1 MPNWFS
7 DWERLKER
15 LRAQQHALSAIA
27 LSAQVDPNSSGFL
40 LTMARAE
47 QQDLAAEVEG
57 FLAAH
62 GGAIPPRARDA
73 LASLLQGR
81 KVLTDISGAAGA
93 GSAGALLAAKL
104 ASADYYFADREA
116 RGRTLIERAF
126 LHLDRLIVADD
137 EVRARWQEAL
147 QDGEPACERIGGVH
161 LLQHGIWAFKAH
173 AIGERTDLVLG
184 TPMTEA
190 DVDRAGRAA
199 ELMVLTE
206 WKVLT
211 TAEEVE
217 AKRAEADTQLRL
229 YAAGSLA
236 GFELQATRY
245 AITVGDQR
253 IDALA
258 PITENGVTYR
268 HIHVAVDPPTPS
280 VVSRQRSARSK

>member
-1 MPNWFS
+1 M
-7 DWERLKER
+7 
-15 LRAQQHALSAIA
+15 AMQTLS
-27 LSAQVDPNSSGFL
+27 
-40 LTMARAE
+40 
-47 QQDLAAEVEG
+47 
-57 FLAAH
+57 
-62 GGAIPPRARDA
+62 
-73 LASLLQGR
+73 
-81 KVLTDISGAAGA
+81 
-93 GSAGALLAAKL
+93 
-104 ASADYYFADREA
+104 
-116 RGRTLIERAF
+116 
-126 LHLDRLIVADD
+126 D
-137 EVRARWQEAL
+137 EVLDAVDRGTIGTEMYRKLKQRYVAANIPTYVELIYPLPLETRASWKNAFDVLLEEEHHDDIRAYLLNVLPNAPMAL
-147 QDGEPACERIGGVH
+147 NGDIEKYG
-161 LLQHGIWAFKAH
+161 LQVREKKLYAGYDETAA
-173 AIGERTDLVLG
+173 AVTA
-184 TPMTEA
+184 TSTMTEA

-245 AITVGDQR
+245 AVTVGAQR